1 MYWLRKSLRT
11 GAVSMAGAV
20 ACTALVACGSDGSD
34 PGGKTAGRDK
44 AAEKSP
50 GAQEDGTAAVRSAYD
65 RTAEAQTARM
75 KLTTRTTAQGESVIA
90 EGQGVI
96 DLAEG
101 DSEMTLTAGGQK
113 IEQRV
118 VDGILYQKPPEEQQA
133 KVPGKKPWIKID
145 LKKAAQRAGGD
156 SSQVNDPAESAGF
169 AKGVT
174 DKDVRKIGTEQV
186 GGTSTTRYRVTID
199 VDKLAGTGDRAKA
212 DQLKKQLGPTLPMDV
227 WLDDDGRIRRQQMDM
242 RVKAPDGAESG
253 GPQKAQVRTV
263 IEYSDFGAEL
273 DVEPPAAGRTA
284 DMTDKATEQ
293 R

>member
-1 MYWLRKSLRT
+1 
-11 GAVSMAGAV
+11 MAGAV

-34 PGGKTAGRDK
+34 PGRKTAGSDK
-44 AAEKSP
+44 AAKKSP

-65 RTAEAQTARM
+65 RTAEARTARM
-75 KLTTRTTAQGESVIA
+75 KLTTRTSAQGRSVSA
-90 EGQGVI
+90 QGQGVI

-118 VDGILYQKPPEEQQA
+118 VDGIVYQKPPKEQQA

-145 LKKAAQRAGGD
+145 LKKAAQRGG
-156 SSQVNDPAESAGF
+156 SSPQVNDPAESAGF

-186 GGTSTTRYRVTID
+186 GGTGTTRYRVTID

-227 WLDDDGRIRRQQMDM
+227 WLDDDGRIRRQQMDL
-242 RVKAPDGAESG
+242 RVKAPDGAASG
-253 GPQKAQVRTV
+253 GPQQAEVRTV

-273 DVEPPAAGRTA
+273 DVEPPAAGQTA
-284 DMTDKATEQ
+284 DMTDKATQQ